1 MYITEN
7 FEFKFSQVKSHLKTI
22 SAWRKSDTCMIE
34 KQQQLKKLVN
44 RIRNS
49 TIIVHYILKLRRCD
63 VIRVSI
69 EGIDKVFTVVLSFL
83 LVTLWYTKKSGLRLH
98 NLVALKVNYPT
109 KKKLYSFK
117 HVGESSVYGR
127 TLIEMV
133 FQMIPILFSYET
145 YCSNHGKQHNFE
157 FCAIYEK

>member
-22 SAWRKSDTCMIE
+22 SEWQKSDTCMIE
-34 KQQQLKKLVN
+34 KQQQFKKLVN

-49 TIIVHYILKLRRCD
+49 TIAVHYILKLRRCD

-83 LVTLWYTKKSGLRLH
+83 LVTLWYIKKSGLRLH
-98 NLVALKVNYPT
+98 SLVALKVNYPT
-109 KKKLYSFK
+109 KKNI
-117 HVGESSVYGR
+117 V
-127 TLIEMV
+127 LI
-133 FQMIPILFSYET
+133 
-145 YCSNHGKQHNFE
+145 
-157 FCAIYEK
+157 